1 MKEYIKTLYKD
12 LDYISPHE
20 EEQGLYWGSTDT
32 CILRDAVLT
41 IIKLC
46 QEVENLKKLS
56 KTEPEIVGKVGEYD
70 VVIKKG

>member
-1 MKEYIKTLYKD
+1 MKDYVETLYKD
-12 LDYISPHE
+12 LDYISIYAPH
-20 EEQGLYWGSTDT
+20 GSDT

-46 QEVENLKKLS
+46 QEVEKLKKLS

-70 VVIKKG
+70 VEIIQREIL